1 MPLLC
6 SEGHLSVGT
15 NTLYNGTIR
24 IVASEHAPV
33 HIGSYCAI
41 GENLKII
48 PLNHDYNFPAVQ
60 GTFYRSF
67 FGVAHPGSTGTPTR
81 ERTKGAVTN
90 GSDVWIGDDVQIMS
104 GVTIGDGA
112 VIGAKSVVTS
122 DIPPFSVAAGIP
134 CRLIKPRFQP
144 NMAAFLAELR
154 WWEWDDE
161 RIIRNQKFFCLNLN
175 AVTVEEARATLCD

>member
-81 ERTKGAVTN
+81 ERTKGAVTI

-122 DIPPFSVAAGIP
+122 DIPPLFSCRRNPLPPYKAAVSTEHGGVSG
-134 CRLIKPRFQP
+134 RTSLVG
-144 NMAAFLAELR
+144 MG
-154 WWEWDDE
+154 
-161 RIIRNQKFFCLNLN
+161 
-175 AVTVEEARATLCD
+175 